1 MSPPPLPQPRRGQI
15 WYARFPG
22 DPAGKNP
29 RPVVVVSADRRNTHP
44 RATTV
49 LAVPLSTTLTDF
61 PLHIR
66 LQPGET
72 GLREISELQPQNI
85 SVITK
90 DSLLPNPGARLLSE
104 RILRI
109 IARNVV
115 KSMGI
120 QPADIQD

>member
-1 MSPPPLPQPRRGQI
+1 MNPPPLPQPRRGQI

-22 DPAGKNP
+22 DPTGKNP
-29 RPVVVVSADRRNTHP
+29 RPILIVSPDARNTHP
-44 RATTV
+44 AATTV
-49 LAVPLSTTLTDF
+49 LAVPLSTTLSDF

-72 GLREISELQPQNI
+72 GLQEISEVQPENI

-90 DSLLPNPGARLLSE
+90 DSLMPNPGTRTLNDRLL
-104 RILRI
+104 RMV
-109 IARNVV
+109 AGNVV

-120 QPADIQD
+120 RPRDIQD